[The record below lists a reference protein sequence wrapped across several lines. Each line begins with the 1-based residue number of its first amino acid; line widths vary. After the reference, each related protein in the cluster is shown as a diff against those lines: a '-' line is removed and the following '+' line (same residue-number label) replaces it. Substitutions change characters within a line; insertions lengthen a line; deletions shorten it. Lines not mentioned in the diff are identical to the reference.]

1 MSAVVWGALHT
12 LRALWGMTHSRR
24 KQKWDRHESNY
35 TQVKTINAMQKEMN
49 MKVQALRQDVGKM
62 EMETARKVKIQK
74 QEIKEIKET
83 SPLKVKVNQT
93 GNHLK
98 NNSTTTAMA

>member
-1 MSAVVWGALHT
+1 
-12 LRALWGMTHSRR
+12 MTHSRS
-24 KQKWDRHESNY
+24 KQKWDRRESNY

-49 MKVQALRQDVGKM
+49 MKVKALRQDGGKM
-62 EMETARKVKIQK
+62 EMETARKVKVEK

-93 GNHLK
+93 GNQLK
-98 NNSTTTAMA
+98 NNSTTTTMA